1 MEKRCIECGALIP
14 EESVLCLRCASENDM
29 QRFYDEQERQRE
41 ELKNAVRLTA
51 QAVDELSASIIRAET
66 TPCIQFGG
74 KMITIAEAIKILRN
88 GNGGTVMKWRK
99 CADAQPKTP
108 RNALVL
114 VGTKYRIAY
123 WDGYKWDIDGW
134 EIDVQPDYWQNLPLL
149 PAEMMQNGEQ

>member
-1 MEKRCIECGALIP
+1 MDKKCINCGALIP

-29 QRFYDEQERQRE
+29 QRFYDEKYRRNE
-41 ELKNAVRLTA
+41 ELKTAFRLTA
-51 QAVDELSASIIRAET
+51 QAVDELSEAIKLATT
-66 TPCIQFGG
+66 TPCIWFDG
-74 KMITIAEAIKILRN
+74 KMVTISEAIKILRG

-99 CADAQPKTP
+99 CSDAQPKTP

-149 PAEMMQNGEQ
+149 PAEMMQNGE